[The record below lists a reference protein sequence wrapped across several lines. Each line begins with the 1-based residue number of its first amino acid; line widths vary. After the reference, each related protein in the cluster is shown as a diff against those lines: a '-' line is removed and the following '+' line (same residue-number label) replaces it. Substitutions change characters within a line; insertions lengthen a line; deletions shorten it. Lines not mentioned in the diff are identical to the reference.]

1 MLQRVL
7 TSESSRRDPTL
18 IGRVRHV
25 MGATVTVELL
35 EDVAGSAPLY
45 EGGVY
50 HVGQI
55 GSLVILP
62 QGPIRL
68 IAAVTMLG
76 ISELTVPTEP
86 AHIPQQGERWLKVQ
100 LLGELDA
107 LGKFQRGVSIFPSL
121 DDDVHFAT
129 SPELAAMYPPEA
141 EGFIP
146 VGRLST
152 SRSHVLRLDLPK
164 LVTRHTSVLGSTGS
178 GKSST
183 VATIIQAVLRHG
195 FERANIVVIDP
206 HGEYA
211 AAFGSSAN
219 VMSVDGEGSAALS
232 IPYWAL
238 GLEDLLR
245 AYIGSGSS
253 NNPVI
258 RNKVSELVLEKRREY
273 LQASGWSSP
282 SPDDITVDT
291 PIPYDLREVWYELDF
306 LNRAVAIGSKTS
318 GNYAVIDP
326 GNAKSL
332 TPAAFQ
338 PYAPGGPFQNT
349 YYGHYS
355 PLPDRMVVRLKDP
368 RFSFLSRTF
377 PEPTESDP
385 LPECLSQWLGIKS
398 PISVLDFSGVPS
410 EAADVAIGAVLNLLF
425 EIAVA
430 CPPDEGIG
438 RARPVWIVIEEAH
451 RFIGEKV
458 SETAGAAKQA
468 SERIAREGRKYG
480 LGLMVVSQRPAELSE
495 TALSQ
500 CGTFISMRLT
510 NPGDQNRIKS
520 ALPDTLAN
528 LAEALPSLRT
538 GEALVT
544 GEAITLPSRAL
555 IDRPHPEPSA
565 SDPALDSWHG
575 EGAENEVK
583 LAVARWRGVQEPNGG
598 EVDG

>member
-1 MLQRVL
+1 MLERVL
-7 TSESSRRDPTL
+7 TSRSGRRDPTL

-35 EDVAGSAPLY
+35 EEVAGSAPLY
-45 EGGVY
+45 EGRVY

-55 GSLVILP
+55 GSLVTIP

-86 AHIPQQGERWLKVQ
+86 AQVPQQGERWLKVQ

-107 LGKFQRGVSIFPSL
+107 LGTFQRGVSIFPSL
-121 DDDVHFAT
+121 DDEVRFAT
-129 SPELAAMYPPEA
+129 SIELAAMYPSET

-146 VGRLST
+146 VGKLST
-152 SRSHVLRLDLPK
+152 SRSHVLRLDLAK
-164 LVTRHTSVLGSTGS
+164 LVTRHTAVVGSTGS

-183 VATIIQAVLRHG
+183 VATIIQAVLGHG
-195 FERANIVVIDP
+195 LQRANIVIIDP

-211 AAFGSSAN
+211 AAFGNNAS
-219 VMSVDGEGSAALS
+219 VMSVDGEGGAALS

-238 GLEDLLR
+238 GLDDLLR
-245 AYIGSGSS
+245 AYMGSGSAI
-253 NNPVI
+253 NPII
-258 RNKVSELVLEKRREY
+258 RNKVSELILEKRKEF
-273 LQASGWSSP
+273 LEQSGWPSP

-291 PIPYDLREVWYELDF
+291 PIPYDLRDVWYELDF
-306 LNRAVAIGSKTS
+306 QNRAIAHTSKSS
-318 GNYAVIDP
+318 GNYALIND
-326 GNAKSL
+326 GDAKTL
-332 TPAAFQ
+332 TRATFE
-338 PYAPGGPFQNT
+338 PYGPGGPFQNT
-349 YYGHYS
+349 YYGNYR
-355 PLPDRMVVRLKDP
+355 PLPDRMLVRLKDP
-368 RFSFLSRTF
+368 RFGFLSRAF
-377 PEPTESDP
+377 PDPTAPDP
-385 LPECLSQWLGIKS
+385 LPGYLSQWLGTNL

-425 EIAVA
+425 EVAVA
-430 CPPDEGIG
+430 CPSDEGIG

-458 SETAGAAKQA
+458 SETAGAAKHA

-510 NPGDQNRIKS
+510 NSGDQNRIKS
-520 ALPDTLAN
+520 ALPDTVAN

-544 GEAITLPSRAL
+544 GEASTLPSRVL
-555 IDRPHPEPSA
+555 IDRPRPEPSA
-565 SDPALDSWHG
+565 SDPALDSWAG
-575 EGAENEVK
+575 GRAENEVEI
-583 LAVARWRGVQEPNGG
+583 AVAHWRGVEEANGG
-598 EVDG
+598 EADG